1 MNKGRKEEKIGKAII
16 VAHQT
21 KEGRKDDYYD
31 DADLRFVKNLH
42 DRIFGP
48 IYPSQRQNLL
58 PTLE

>member
-31 DADLRFVKNLH
+31 DDDDGHLSRRASEH
-42 DRIFGP
+42 
-48 IYPSQRQNLL
+48 S
-58 PTLE
+58 

>member
-48 IYPSQRQNLL
+48 KILHTKSA
-58 PTLE
+58 

>member
-31 DADLRFVKNLH
+31 DDGDH
-42 DRIFGP
+42 DGDGHLSRRA
-48 IYPSQRQNLL
+48 S
-58 PTLE
+58 EHS